1 LVIAFCARVLR
12 TIPTTERA
20 RRTHFDARRDGEVC
34 AMKQGERNDRPDFR
48 KQSDAAEENLSI
60 ASPKTKNAASRR
72 KRRFD

>member
-60 ASPKTKNAASRR
+60 ASPKTK
-72 KRRFD
+72 KRRLPKEAAF